1 VKKLFVCL
9 AVTLLA
15 AGCNSNDS
23 GGGSPTDPSQV
34 SIELSFSDLVVG
46 TGAEA
51 TPGKIATFNTW
62 ELWLYNAAGTASK
75 GTHIQSNTDPTSG
88 GGVVGPI
95 SYTVASSQLI
105 PGFDQGVRGMRV
117 GGKRRIYIPSSLG
130 YGSAGGGGG
139 RIPPNAALVFEVEL
153 TNIQ

>member
-9 AVTLLA
+9 TVALLA
-15 AGCNSNDS
+15 AACNSED

-34 SIELSFSDLVVG
+34 NIELSFSDLVVG

-51 TPGKIATFNTW
+51 TPGRVATFGNW

-75 GTHIQSNTDPTSG
+75 GTRVQGATDAG
-88 GGVVGPI
+88 VGPI
-95 SYTVASSQLI
+95 TYTVASSQLI
-105 PGFDQGVRGMRV
+105 QGFDQGVRGMRV
-117 GGKRRIYIPSSLG
+117 GGKRRIYVPSNLA